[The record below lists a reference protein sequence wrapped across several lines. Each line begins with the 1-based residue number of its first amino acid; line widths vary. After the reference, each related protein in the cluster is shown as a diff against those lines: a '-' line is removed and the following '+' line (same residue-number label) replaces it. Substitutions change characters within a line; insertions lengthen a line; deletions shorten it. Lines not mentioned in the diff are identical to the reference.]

1 MIPVLLPLLLASMLP
16 TAEAARRR
24 APPPPAPAP
33 AAPAGPSAEE
43 TALVDAVLA
52 RNAPSVDYLF
62 LIETAADGMDAA
74 NAARAEI
81 AEIVQSARD
90 GDTVTIAAVHTRPI
104 VALETVRLDG
114 LNRVQTVEQVKNL
127 QLTAGRDFDLGA
139 ALNYAAL
146 QMSRKGAAPVQLV
159 FFVSTFCH
167 RPPVLSDWDGGGT
180 TCHQVK
186 GQDRILA
193 SLGQS
198 QEERLVQAWYLRRPY
213 EMPQGDAGGLDVAKK
228 LFGEGELI
236 SLADNPWSTWA
247 RGWITHAG
255 LNRVLPLVK
264 RDVANARLNV
274 TVKRAP
280 TVANPVAQLEISAS
294 TRWLDVRLEQ
304 LTIQGGKGTLPTE
317 LSLTPTA
324 TLDVPVAVAATPFAV
339 LPHEDTVTLP
349 FSVSAQGTLQ
359 PPAALTAVGQNAA
372 LGALSATVETSYPRT
387 YGLPWWAVTFFGVGL
402 FGTGSAAAVFLR
414 RRLRRVRLGGAFS
427 YRRQGGPRIPL
438 DIAERDE
445 VYLTITADGALAPG
459 RRTEAVLALRMV
471 KQGVNAF
478 PETEILVDG
487 VEINKKLARR
497 GKHRI
502 VAGATS
508 FQFGEYRLA
517 WE

>member
-1 MIPVLLPLLLASMLP
+1 M
-16 TAEAARRR
+16 
-24 APPPPAPAP
+24 
-33 AAPAGPSAEE
+33 
-43 TALVDAVLA
+43 DAVLA
-52 RNAPSVDYLF
+52 RNAPPVDYLF
-62 LIETAADGMDAA
+62 LVETAADGMELA
-74 NAARAEI
+74 NSARAEM

-90 GDTVTIAAVHTRPI
+90 GDTITIAAVHTRPI
-104 VALETVRLDG
+104 VAMETVRLDG

-146 QMSRKGAAPVQLV
+146 QMARKGAAPVQQV

-193 SLGQS
+193 SLGPS
-198 QEERLVQAWYLRRPY
+198 QEERLIQAWYLRRPY
-213 EMPQGDAGGLDVAKK
+213 EMPQGDAGGLDAARK

-236 SLADNPWSTWA
+236 TLAETPWSTWA

-264 RDVANARLNV
+264 RDVANAKLSV
-274 TVKRAP
+274 TVKRPPSA
-280 TVANPVAQLEISAS
+280 TNPVAQIEISAG

-304 LTIQGGKGTLPTE
+304 VAIEGGKGTLPTE
-317 LSLTPTA
+317 LTLTPTA
-324 TLDVPVAVAATPFAV
+324 TLDVPVAVAPTPFAV

-349 FSVSAQGTLQ
+349 FSIRADATLQ
-359 PPAALTAVGQNAA
+359 PAAGLAGVGQTAA
-372 LGALSATVETSYPRT
+372 LGTLTAAAETSYGRH

-402 FGTGSAAAVFLR
+402 LGTGSAAAVFLR

-427 YRRQGGPRIPL
+427 YRRQGGPRTPI

-478 PETEILVDG
+478 PEAEILVDG